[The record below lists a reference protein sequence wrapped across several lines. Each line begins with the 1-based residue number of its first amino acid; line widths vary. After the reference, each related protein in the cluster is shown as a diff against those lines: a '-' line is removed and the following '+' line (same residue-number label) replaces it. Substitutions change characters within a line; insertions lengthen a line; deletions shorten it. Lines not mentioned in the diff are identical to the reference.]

1 MGANIA
7 GIYGAQIF
15 RQEDRPFY
23 RRGFTINIAVLAS
36 GLALAIFRYSDDVI
50 RRRRGHNQIQ
60 QAESAS
66 DEAEAKGGEDGVIA
80 GQEVSR
86 DAKTEGG
93 IKEVALAR

>member
-23 RRGFTINIAVLAS
+23 RTGFSINIAVLAT
-36 GLALAIFRYSDDVI
+36 GLVIAIVRYADDVI
-50 RRRRGHNQIQ
+50 RRRRRSREEVL

-66 DEAEAKGGEDGVIA
+66 DEGQVKGGDEGALA
-80 GQEVSR
+80 GQPEPLA
-86 DAKTEGG
+86 AKFAGDV
-93 IKEVALAR
+93 KQSPL